1 MAREGDLAMSPG
13 KINLRLN
20 YEADLE
26 VEDTASKIDVLRR
39 KLHVKSERG
48 KTELDEVHVC
58 PYCGNEQLLV
68 DYKTGEVVCPRCGSV
83 VVEHLVDFEHPEYRV
98 FAPEDVLDKERVKKV
113 DLKAPELDLGQDEI
127 RPSDASPK
135 MRSIIARLSKI
146 HARLKLSSQER
157 NIINLERFVKNIVQ
171 RYGLQPVLVDEVI
184 YMYRMLSKAIDR
196 RMFRLRELA
205 VALLYIA
212 CRRHGITFRF
222 REILEEV
229 KVSKR
234 RFGKLVNTV
243 KQILLKVCPGLVT
256 VQSIINENE
265 IKAYVH
271 KILNNLNIPDLEN
284 IKLTAIKLVLDLVR
298 KCRDAH
304 LTNGRSI
311 YSIVAA
317 SVYIVLTLIN
327 IKKKQ
332 KEVADA
338 ANISDVTVRARYRE
352 IIDKIHI
359 VVYV

>member
-1 MAREGDLAMSPG
+1 MYADRPNLNVDFEKK
-13 KINLRLN
+13 KI
-20 YEADLE
+20 EADSESASSKLE
-26 VEDTASKIDVLRR
+26 LLKRKIHVHQR
-39 KLHVKSERG
+39 KTGNIE
-48 KTELDEVHVC
+48 EVYVC
-58 PYCGNEQLLV
+58 PYCGNEKLLV
-68 DYKTGEVVCPRCGSV
+68 DYKTGEIICPHCGSV

-127 RPSDASPK
+127 RPSEASPK

-146 HARLKLSSQER
+146 HARLKLTSQER
-157 NIINLERFVKNIVQ
+157 NIINLERFVKNLVQ
-171 RYGLQPVLVDEVI
+171 RYGLQPVLVDEVV
-184 YMYRMLSKAIDR
+184 YMYRILSKAIDR
-196 RMFRLRELA
+196 KMFRLRELA

-222 REILEEV
+222 REVLEEV
-229 KVSKR
+229 KVSRR

-243 KQILLKVCPGLVT
+243 KQLLLQVSPSLVAQT
-256 VQSIINENE
+256 IINENE
-265 IKAYVH
+265 IKAYIH
-271 KILNNLNIPDLEN
+271 KILNNLNIPDLESV
-284 IKLTAIKLVLDLVR
+284 KLTAVKLVLDLVR

-317 SVYIVLTLIN
+317 SVYIILALMN
-327 IKKKQ
+327 IKKRQ

-352 IIDKIHI
+352 IMDRLNI
-359 VVYV
+359 VIYV